1 MLENSVLCFL
11 VVHLKLYKNVLI
23 MDRIS
28 LASLVVGKLTEKD
41 EESQFFLE
49 REGSF
54 SVVLNLAVLVKQIEG
69 HQQEEVNISNRQRM
83 FYSVSRECPQ
93 SIKLIDFIFWKA
105 KRRISMHLLY
115 QLYQPVI
122 VFLIIIK

>member
-1 MLENSVLCFL
+1 
-11 VVHLKLYKNVLI
+11 

-28 LASLVVGKLTEKD
+28 LASSVVGKLTEKD

-49 REGSF
+49 REGSL
-54 SVVLNLAVLVKQIEG
+54 SVVFNLAVLVKQIEG

-93 SIKLIDFIFWKA
+93 SIKLTDFIFWKA

-115 QLYQPVI
+115 QFYQPVI